1 MTQISRIFT
10 PGILVT
16 YVLLTLV
23 IDVPEY
29 IAANGQSP
37 YARWFNG
44 LNAQAAAKLAI
55 AVTEW
60 PRVISP
66 TQRALEPRFTNNG

>member
-1 MTQISRIFT
+1 MTQISHIFT
-10 PGILVT
+10 PGVLVT

-55 AVTEW
+55 AVTRMAEGNFSNAKS
-60 PRVISP
+60 IGA
-66 TQRALEPRFTNNG
+66 ALHE